1 VHVSFERA
9 LAQHGVT
16 VAQWGVLIAVARGD
30 ATSIGEFAA
39 FVGIDQGAVT
49 RLADRLV
56 AKGLI
61 ERADEPADRRSVRL
75 VLTDRGRELTPRL
88 AAIADRNDAR
98 FFGILDDGEL
108 RRFAA
113 SLVKLLG
120 AAGIA
125 ADGPWR
131 TTRRTMLRIG
141 ADDAIDPTH
150 DVALDHEGGHDS
162 A

>member
-1 VHVSFERA
+1 MHVSFERA

-49 RLADRLV
+49 RLA
-56 AKGLI
+56 
-61 ERADEPADRRSVRL
+61 
-75 VLTDRGRELTPRL
+75 DRGRELTPRL